1 MRKLLSTIGFMALLM
16 QMSYAQVHI
25 QPTMPTVGLVQK
37 NQLWNLVLVNG
48 TGTAM
53 NGRLDIVLR
62 DRQDGRELL
71 TATTRSFSLPK
82 GSLSVNVN
90 TLNPIQYNYIGMEPD
105 RTLNNLLPAGAYVA
119 CYSFTR
125 FIGDKV
131 EEASEECVSFDTEP
145 LSPPMLLFPADSSV
159 LDAIPTQFTWTP
171 PAPATMFSRLH
182 YEMIITEIK
191 PGQKAAEAL
200 QDNMSFYNTE
210 ELANNFMTY
219 PASLPSFE
227 KEKWYAWQVTARN
240 GKSYAAKT
248 ETWVFKVKQPE
259 QPVVTPETSAY
270 LLMQD
275 DVTGA
280 YTISTDRVKI
290 KYFSP
295 DPEHET
301 DVVFTDEKGNTIK
314 QVKQKIRQGDNYL
327 DFGLN
332 KNFRQGVLYKVI
344 ITDQMNKSHALTF
357 SITKK

>member
-1 MRKLLSTIGFMALLM
+1 
-16 QMSYAQVHI
+16 
-25 QPTMPTVGLVQK
+25 
-37 NQLWNLVLVNG
+37 
-48 TGTAM
+48 
-53 NGRLDIVLR
+53 
-62 DRQDGRELL
+62 
-71 TATTRSFSLPK
+71 
-82 GSLSVNVN
+82 
-90 TLNPIQYNYIGMEPD
+90 
-105 RTLNNLLPAGAYVA
+105 
-119 CYSFTR
+119 
-125 FIGDKV
+125 
-131 EEASEECVSFDTEP
+131 
-145 LSPPMLLFPADSSV
+145 MLLFPADSSV